1 MSEDVKSELGG
12 AELAFDLDEQ
22 SPPNLAPD
30 LEAAMRAAVAA
41 VESVESGAG
50 RPAGSDGATG
60 PAAGSAAGG
69 AKGAPEPDVARL
81 QREVAEHRDRAVRT
95 LADFDNYRKRTER
108 ERDELRKFALLDP
121 MRDFVAVADNL
132 DLALRAEG
140 SAEDLR
146 RGLEMIQRQL
156 MELFRR
162 YSVSAI
168 PAVGQPFDPALHEA
182 VSREER
188 AEVTVPT
195 VVDELRRGYRM
206 HERLLRP
213 AMVRVAVPA
222 EPGRAPAAPG
232 AEGEE
237 GPAL

>member
-1 MSEDVKSELGG
+1 MSDDVKSELGG
-12 AELAFDLDEQ
+12 PELALDLDEQ
-22 SPPNLAPD
+22 SANLAPD

-50 RPAGSDGATG
+50 RPAAGVDSSAGSPAGGGKDGSD
-60 PAAGSAAGG
+60 S
-69 AKGAPEPDVARL
+69 EVARL
-81 QREVAEHRDRAVRT
+81 QREVAENRDRAVRA

-140 SAEDLR
+140 SADDLR

-213 AMVRVAVPA
+213 AMVRVAVPS
-222 EPGRAPAAPG
+222 EPGRPPAAPG